1 MLKTFLL
8 LIHVDFKRSK
18 LYFMGYRCKTDLCFF
33 NYTYMNLK
41 NNTMNKTKPIQ
52 EPHEHLLNDTV
63 NFRLNKHEKQL
74 IKDQAHK
81 LKMNPSTFIRFAFLN
96 LIKTYH
102 NEQ

>member
-1 MLKTFLL
+1 
-8 LIHVDFKRSK
+8 
-18 LYFMGYRCKTDLCFF
+18 
-33 NYTYMNLK
+33 
-41 NNTMNKTKPIQ
+41 MNKTKPIQ
-52 EPHEHLLNDTV
+52 EPQEHLLNDTV

-74 IKDQAHK
+74 IKEQAHK